1 MSKCD
6 STILL
11 SIGEAMAEIR
21 SGRTDGFSL
30 GFAGDTYNTAVYASR
45 TIGQRAHVS
54 YITRVG
60 VDPLSTSFCDAA
72 QREGIDIGGI
82 AKDANHNIGIYSVS
96 TDDRGERSFHYWRS
110 NSAARRMFASDET
123 PPDLPAARVIYLS
136 GITMAILTPD
146 ARTRLID
153 TLTSKRAQEGAKI
166 AFDSNYRPALWEDR
180 ATARAVMDRMWKITD
195 IALPSIDDEMALAGD
210 DSEDAVISR
219 FTAHTW
225 DGIAIK
231 RGSRG
236 PVSPNLSAAE
246 HPAFEPAANVVDT
259 TAAGDSFNGAYLAAY
274 LSGDGEV
281 DRLQSGHRLAMNV
294 VGFPGA
300 ITRREGTSETRK
312 I

>member
-6 STILL
+6 TSTLL

-21 SGRTDGFSL
+21 SGRTDDFSL

-45 TIGQRAHVS
+45 TIGQRGLVS

-60 VDPLSTSFCDAA
+60 VDPLSMSFCNAA
-72 QREGIDIGGI
+72 HREGIAIDGI
-82 AKDANHNIGIYSVS
+82 ANDPNHNIGIYSVS
-96 TDDRGERSFHYWRS
+96 TDDSGERSFHYWRA

-123 PPDLPAARVIYLS
+123 TPEPPATRVIYLS

-153 TLTSKRAQEGAKI
+153 TLTSKRAQDGAKI
-166 AFDSNYRPALWEDR
+166 AFDSNYRPALWDDP
-180 ATARAVMDRMWKITD
+180 ATARAVMDRMWDITD
-195 IALPSIDDEMALAGD
+195 IALPSIDDEMALTG
-210 DSEDAVISR
+210 EDNEEAVVSR
-219 FTAHTW
+219 FSAGTW
-225 DGIAIK
+225 EGVAIK

-236 PVSPNLSAAE
+236 PISPNLAAAD
-246 HPAFEPAANVVDT
+246 HPAFEPAAKVVDT

-274 LSGDGEV
+274 LSGAGEV
-281 DRLQSGHRLAMNV
+281 ERLQSGHRLASKV

-300 ITRREGTSETRK
+300 I
-312 I
+312 IPHDA

>member
-6 STILL
+6 SPTLL

-45 TIGQRAHVS
+45 TIGQAGFVS

-60 VDPLSTSFCDAA
+60 VDPLSMSFCDAA

-82 AKDANHNIGIYSVS
+82 AKDLKHNIGIYSVS
-96 TDDRGERSFHYWRS
+96 TDDSGERSFHYWRS
-110 NSAARRMFASDET
+110 DSAARRMFTSDET
-123 PPDLPAARVIYLS
+123 TPDLPAARVIYLS

-153 TLTSKRAQEGAKI
+153 TLTSKRAREGAKI
-166 AFDSNYRPALWEDR
+166 AFDSNYRPVLWDDA
-180 ATARAVMDRMWKITD
+180 ATARAVMDRMWDITD

-219 FTAHTW
+219 FAARTW
-225 DGIAIK
+225 EGIAIK
-231 RGSRG
+231 RGSKG
-236 PVSPNLSAAE
+236 PVSPNLSAAD

-274 LSGDGEV
+274 LSGAGEV
-281 DRLQSGHRLAMNV
+281 DRLQSGHRLAMTV
-294 VGFPGA
+294 VGFHGA
-300 ITRREGTSETRK
+300 ITRKEGTSETR
-312 I
+312 

>member
-6 STILL
+6 SSTLL

-45 TIGQRAHVS
+45 SIGQGVRVS
-54 YITRVG
+54 YTTRVG
-60 VDPLSTSFCDAA
+60 VDPLSMSFCDAA
-72 QREGIDIGGI
+72 QREGIDVGGI
-82 AKDANHNIGIYSVS
+82 ANDPNHNIGIYSVS
-96 TDDRGERSFHYWRS
+96 TDDSGERSFHYWRS

-123 PPDLPAARVIYLS
+123 TPDLPAARVIYLS

-166 AFDSNYRPALWEDR
+166 AFDSNYRPALWDGP
-180 ATARAVMDRMWKITD
+180 ATARAVMDRMWDITD

-210 DSEDAVISR
+210 DHEDAVISR
-219 FTAHTW
+219 FAAHTW
-225 DGIAIK
+225 EGIAIK

-236 PVSPNLSAAE
+236 PVSPNLAAAD
-246 HPAFEPAANVVDT
+246 HPAFEPAAKVVDT
-259 TAAGDSFNGAYLAAY
+259 TAAGDSFNGAYLASY
-274 LSGDGEV
+274 LSGAGEA
-281 DRLQSGHRLAMNV
+281 DRLLAGHRLASKV
-294 VGFPGA
+294 VGVPGA
-300 ITRREGTSETRK
+300 ISPHDA
-312 I
+312 

>member
-1 MSKCD
+1 MSRCD
-6 STILL
+6 SSTLL

-21 SGRTDGFSL
+21 SSRTDGFSL

-45 TIGQRAHVS
+45 TIGQAGFAS

-60 VDPLSTSFCDAA
+60 VDPLSMSFRDVA
-72 QREGIDIGGI
+72 QREGIDIGVI
-82 AKDANHNIGIYSVS
+82 AKDPNHNIGIYSVS
-96 TDDRGERSFHYWRS
+96 TDDSGERSFHYWRA
-110 NSAARRMFASDET
+110 NSAARLMFTSDET
-123 PPDLPAARVIYLS
+123 TPDLPAARVIYLS

-153 TLTSKRAQEGAKI
+153 TLTSKRDQEGAKI
-166 AFDSNYRPALWEDR
+166 AFDSNYRPALWDDP
-180 ATARAVMDRMWKITD
+180 ATARAVMDRMWDITD

-210 DSEDAVISR
+210 DSEEAVINR
-219 FTAHTW
+219 FAARTW

-236 PVSPNLSAAE
+236 PVSPNLAAAD
-246 HPAFEPAANVVDT
+246 HPAFEPAAKVVDT

-274 LSGDGEV
+274 LSGAGEA
-281 DRLQSGHRLAMNV
+281 DRLLAGHRLASKV

-300 ITRREGTSETRK
+300 IIRHDA
-312 I
+312 

>member
-6 STILL
+6 SSTLL

-21 SGRTDGFSL
+21 SGLTDGFSL

-45 TIGQRAHVS
+45 AIGQRGLVS
-54 YITRVG
+54 YATRVG
-60 VDPLSTSFCDAA
+60 ADPLSLCYCDAA
-72 QREGIDIGGI
+72 QREGIDISGI
-82 AKDANHNIGIYSVS
+82 AKDPNHNIGIYSVS
-96 TDDRGERSFHYWRS
+96 TDDSGERSFHYWRS

-123 PPDLPAARVIYLS
+123 TPDLPAARVIYLS

-166 AFDSNYRPALWEDR
+166 AFDSNYRPALWDDP

-195 IALPSIDDEMALAGD
+195 IALPSIDDEMALLG
-210 DSEDAVISR
+210 EGTEEAVIDR
-219 FTAHTW
+219 FSERSW
-225 DGIAIK
+225 EGIAIK

-236 PVSPNLSAAE
+236 PISPNICLGK
-246 HPAFEPAANVVDT
+246 HPEFKPAANVVDT

-274 LSGDGEV
+274 LSGADEV
-281 DRLQSGHRLAMNV
+281 KRLLAGHSLAAKV
-294 VGFPGA
+294 IGFPGA
-300 ITRREGTSETRK
+300 IIPGETQSK
-312 I
+312 AM